1 MTNKIII
8 IAGDPNS
15 INSEIIFKAWK
26 KLSSK
31 IKKRIIIIANYNLFL
46 AQANKLNFKI
56 HCKKIENINE
66 KLNAYSLNILDH
78 KLKFKNCF
86 NVSKRFA
93 SNYVKGCI
101 NLAHKLSLEKKI
113 KGFINCPIDKK
124 LINKNNRVYG
134 VTELLAKKSNITKS
148 SEVMLLYNKKLSVS
162 PVTTHLKIRE
172 ISKKIKKKIIISKIN
187 TLLNFYKINFNK
199 KPKIAILGLNP
210 HNGEYLKN
218 TEEIKEIIPAI
229 NFFKKIKKVNI
240 DGPKSADSFFIN
252 DFKKFDLIVGMY
264 HDQVL
269 IPFKNLFKFN
279 AINITLGLKYLRI
292 SPDHGTAKDK
302 IGKNKGNTESII
314 QCIKFINRLHN

>member
-26 KLSSK
+26 KISPK
-31 IKKRIIIIANYNLFL
+31 IKKKIIIIANYNLF
-46 AQANKLNFKI
+46 ATQANRLNFKLRL
-56 HCKKIENINE
+56 KKVKNINE
-66 KLNAYSLNILDH
+66 KLNTNFLNILDY

-86 NVSKRFA
+86 NVSKRLA
-93 SNYVKGCI
+93 SNYVMGCI
-101 NLAHKLSLEKKI
+101 NLAHTLSSQKKI

-134 VTELLAKKSNITKS
+134 VTELLAKKSKIAKS
-148 SEVMLLYNKKLSVS
+148 SEVMLLFNKKLSVS
-162 PVTTHLKIRE
+162 PITTHLKVKE
-172 ISKKIKKKIIISKIN
+172 ISKKIKKKVIISKIK
-187 TLLNFYKINFNK
+187 TLLKFYKVKFNK
-199 KPKIAILGLNP
+199 IPKIAILGLNP
-210 HNGEYLKN
+210 HNGEYLKE

-229 NFFKKIKKVNI
+229 NALKKIKKINI
-240 DGPKSADSFFIN
+240 NGPKSADSFFIHE
-252 DFKKFDLIVGMY
+252 FKKFDLVVGMY

-279 AINITLGLKYLRI
+279 AINITLGLKYIRI

-302 IGKNKGNTESII
+302 IGKNAGNPESII
-314 QCIKFINRLHN
+314 QCIKFLNSFNN

>member
-26 KLSSK
+26 KINPK
-31 IKKRIIIIANYNLFL
+31 IKKKIIIIANYNLL
-46 AQANKLNFKI
+46 ATQANRLNFNLRL
-56 HCKKIENINE
+56 KKIKNINE
-66 KLNAYSLNILDH
+66 RLNTQFLNILDY

-86 NVSKRFA
+86 NVSKRLA
-93 SNYVKGCI
+93 SNYVMGCI
-101 NLAHKLSLEKKI
+101 DLAHKLSSQKKI

-134 VTELLAKKSNITKS
+134 VTELLAKKSKIAKS
-148 SEVMLLYNKKLSVS
+148 SEVMLLFNKKLSVS
-162 PVTTHLKIRE
+162 PITTHLKVKE
-172 ISKKIKKKIIISKIN
+172 ISKKIKKKVIISKIK
-187 TLLNFYKINFNK
+187 TLLKFYKVNFNK
-199 KPKIAILGLNP
+199 IPKIAILGLNP
-210 HNGEYLKN
+210 HNGEYLKE

-229 NFFKKIKKVNI
+229 NALKKIKKINI
-240 DGPKSADSFFIN
+240 NGPKSADSFFIHE
-252 DFKKFDLIVGMY
+252 FKKFDLVVGMY

-279 AINITLGLKYLRI
+279 AINITLGLKYIRI

-302 IGKNKGNTESII
+302 IGKNVANPESII
-314 QCIKFINRLHN
+314 HCIKFLNSFNN